1 MVKQQPPGDLAR
13 ESVGELVDLA
23 TDLTARFLSDR
34 VDLSVSAAFA
44 INRLSREGPL
54 RLTSLATK
62 EGVSQPSMTQLMQRL
77 ERAELVT
84 RVPDPEDG
92 RACLIGIT
100 DQGRA
105 MLDDRRRLRRER
117 LAGFLETLSAEE
129 CSALLLAANV
139 AVPIL
144 ARLVAAADAP
154 SEANDAA
161 RH

>member
-54 RLTSLATK
+54 RLTSLAAK

-84 RVPDPEDG
+84 RFPTP
-92 RACLIGIT
+92 RT
-100 DQGRA
+100 
-105 MLDDRRRLRRER
+105 
-117 LAGFLETLSAEE
+117 AEP
-129 CSALLLAANV
+129 A
-139 AVPIL
+139 
-144 ARLVAAADAP
+144 
-154 SEANDAA
+154 
-161 RH
+161 